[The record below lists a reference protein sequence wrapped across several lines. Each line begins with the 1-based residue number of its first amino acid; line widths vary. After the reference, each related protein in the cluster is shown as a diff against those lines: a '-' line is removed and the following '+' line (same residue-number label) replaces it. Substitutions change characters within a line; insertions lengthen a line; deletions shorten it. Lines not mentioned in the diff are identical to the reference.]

1 MITVKNKRKTTKSV
15 KIRSDNAVKKIS
27 ERYKRSIEAGKEKA
41 SKDLDKLLDE
51 LSKYYG
57 KKGNVLKHKVRSKK
71 ARSRY
76 NDLLKKISKYSSKA
90 KRAAKTKEQ
99 QTTETADKVANYFG
113 MTGEHAKEAADIFV
127 NYTMPIIPGF
137 STSEAVLALADAG
150 FDSSTI
156 NNILQY
162 LNNEV
167 NFRTPDEMKKF
178 QTEDDLNMF
187 ISHIS
192 NLYEL
197 DKDIPMEDLIKLSEQ
212 MVNYDLNDYEEVIEG
227 YYKDDSD
234 LWDDFEEDE
243 DEDDY

>member
-1 MITVKNKRKTTKSV
+1 MKNKRKTTKSV

-27 ERYKRSIEAGKEKA
+27 ERYRRSVEAGKEKA
-41 SKDLDKLLDE
+41 SKDLDKLLNE

-57 KKGNVLKHKVRSKK
+57 KRGNVLKHKVRSKK

-76 NDLLKKISKYSSKA
+76 NELLKEISKFSSKA

-99 QTTETADKVANYFG
+99 QTSETADKVANYFG

-212 MVNYDLNDYEEVIEG
+212 MVNYDLNDYEDVIEE
-227 YYKDDSD
+227 YYRDDSD
-234 LWDDFEEDE
+234 LWDEED

>member
-1 MITVKNKRKTTKSV
+1 MKNKRKTTKSV

-27 ERYKRSIEAGKEKA
+27 ERYRRSVEAGKEKA

-57 KKGNVLKHKVRSKK
+57 KRGNVLKHKVRSGK
-71 ARSRY
+71 ARSKY
-76 NDLLKKISKYSSKA
+76 NELLKEISKFSSKA

-99 QTTETADKVANYFG
+99 QTSETADKVANYFG

-212 MVNYDLNDYEEVIEG
+212 MVNYDLNDYEDVIEE
-227 YYKDDSD
+227 YYRDDSD
-234 LWDDFEEDE
+234 LWDEED

>member
-1 MITVKNKRKTTKSV
+1 MKNKRKTTKSV

-27 ERYKRSIEAGKEKA
+27 ERYKRSVESGKEKA

-76 NDLLKKISKYSSKA
+76 NELLKEISKFSSKA

-99 QTTETADKVANYFG
+99 QRAETADKVANYFG

-127 NYTMPIIPGF
+127 NYTMPVIPGF

-197 DKDIPMEDLIKLSEQ
+197 DKDVPMEDLIKLSEQ
-212 MVNYDLNDYEEVIEG
+212 MVNYDLNDYEEVLEE

-234 LWDDFEEDE
+234 LWDDFEED

>member
-1 MITVKNKRKTTKSV
+1 MKNKRKTTKSV
-15 KIRSDNAVKKIS
+15 KIRSDKTVKKIS
-27 ERYKRSIEAGKEKA
+27 ERYRRSVEAGKEKA

-57 KKGNVLKHKVRSKK
+57 KKGNVLKHKVRSRK

-76 NDLLKKISKYSSKA
+76 NELLKEISKFSSKA

-99 QTTETADKVANYFG
+99 QTSETADKVSSYFG

-127 NYTMPIIPGF
+127 NYTMPMIPGF

-150 FDSSTI
+150 FDSSSI

-197 DKDIPMEDLIKLSEQ
+197 DNDIPMEDLIKLSEQ
-212 MVNYDLNDYEEVIEG
+212 MVNYDLNDYEDVLHE
-227 YYKDDSD
+227 YYTEDNS
-234 LWDDFEEDE
+234 LWDNEED

>member
-1 MITVKNKRKTTKSV
+1 MKNKRKTTRSV
-15 KIRSDNAVKKIS
+15 KIRSDNTVKKIS
-27 ERYKRSIEAGKEKA
+27 ERYKRSVEAGKEKA

-57 KKGNVLKHKVRSKK
+57 KRGNVLKHKVRSKK

-76 NDLLKKISKYSSKA
+76 NDLLKEISKYSSKA
-90 KRAAKTKEQ
+90 KRAGKTKEQ
-99 QTTETADKVANYFG
+99 QTSETADKVANYFG

-127 NYTMPIIPGF
+127 NYTMPVIPGF

-234 LWDDFEEDE
+234 LWDDFEED

>member
-1 MITVKNKRKTTKSV
+1 MKNKRKTTKSV

-27 ERYKRSIEAGKEKA
+27 ERYKRSVEAGKEKA

-76 NDLLKKISKYSSKA
+76 NELLKEISKFSSKA

-167 NFRTPDEMKKF
+167 NFRTPDELKKI

-212 MVNYDLNDYEEVIEG
+212 MVNYDLNDYEEVIER

-234 LWDDFEEDE
+234 LWDDFEED

>member
-1 MITVKNKRKTTKSV
+1 MKNKRKTTKSV

-27 ERYKRSIEAGKEKA
+27 ERYRRSVEAGKEKA

-76 NDLLKKISKYSSKA
+76 NELLKEISKFSSKA

-137 STSEAVLALADAG
+137 SSSEAVLALADAG

-234 LWDDFEEDE
+234 LWDEFEEDE

>member
-1 MITVKNKRKTTKSV
+1 MKNKRKTTKSV

-27 ERYKRSIEAGKEKA
+27 ERYRRSVEAGKEKA

-76 NDLLKKISKYSSKA
+76 NELLKEISKFSSKA

>member
-1 MITVKNKRKTTKSV
+1 MKNKRKTTKSV

-27 ERYKRSIEAGKEKA
+27 ERYRRSVEAGKEKA

-76 NDLLKKISKYSSKA
+76 NELLKEISKFSSKA

-167 NFRTPDEMKKF
+167 NFRTPDEMKNF

>member
-1 MITVKNKRKTTKSV
+1 MKNKRKTTKSV

-90 KRAAKTKEQ
+90 KRSAKTKEQ

>member
-1 MITVKNKRKTTKSV
+1 MKNKRKTSGSV
-15 KIRSDNAVKKIS
+15 KIRSDNKTKVIA
-27 ERYKRSIEAGKEKA
+27 ERYRRSVEAGKEKA

-57 KKGNVLKHKVRSKK
+57 KRGNVLKHKVRSKK

-76 NDLLKKISKYSSKA
+76 NELLKEISKFSSKA

-99 QTTETADKVANYFG
+99 QTSETADKVANYFG

-127 NYTMPIIPGF
+127 NYTLPVIPGF

-234 LWDDFEEDE
+234 LWDDEED

>member
-1 MITVKNKRKTTKSV
+1 MKNKRKTIKSV

-27 ERYKRSIEAGKEKA
+27 ERYRRSVEAGKEKA

-51 LSKYYG
+51 LNKYYG
-57 KKGNVLKHKVRSKK
+57 KKGNVLKHKVRSGK
-71 ARSRY
+71 AKSRY
-76 NDLLKKISKYSSKA
+76 NELLKEISKFSSKA

-99 QTTETADKVANYFG
+99 QKAETADKVANYFG
-113 MTGEHAKEAADIFV
+113 MTGNHAKEAADIFV
-127 NYTMPIIPGF
+127 NYTLPVIPGF
-137 STSEAVLALADAG
+137 SSSEAVLALADAG

-212 MVNYDLNDYEEVIEG
+212 MVNYDLNDYEDVIEE
-227 YYKDDSD
+227 YYRDDSD
-234 LWDDFEEDE
+234 LWDDFEED

>member
-1 MITVKNKRKTTKSV
+1 MKNKRKTKSV

-27 ERYKRSIEAGKEKA
+27 ERYRRSVEAGKEKA
-41 SKDLDKLLDE
+41 SKDLDKLLSE
-51 LSKYYG
+51 LNKYYG
-57 KKGNVLKHKVRSKK
+57 KRGNVLKSKVRSGK

-76 NDLLKKISKYSSKA
+76 NELLKEISKYSSKA
-90 KRAAKTKEQ
+90 KRASKTKEQ
-99 QTTETADKVANYFG
+99 QKTETAEKVASYFG
-113 MTGEHAKEAADIFV
+113 MAGAHAKEAADIFV
-127 NYTMPIIPGF
+127 NYTLPVIPGF

-162 LNNEV
+162 INNEV

-197 DKDIPMEDLIKLSEQ
+197 DNDIPMEDLIKLSEQ
-212 MVNYDLNDYEEVIEG
+212 MVNYDLNDYEDVIDN
-227 YYKDDSD
+227 YYKEDS

-243 DEDDY
+243 DDY

>member
-1 MITVKNKRKTTKSV
+1 MKNKRKTTKSV

-27 ERYKRSIEAGKEKA
+27 ERYKRSVEAGKEKA

-76 NDLLKKISKYSSKA
+76 NELLKEISKFSSKA

-234 LWDDFEEDE
+234 LWDEFEEDE

>member
-1 MITVKNKRKTTKSV
+1 MKNKRKTTKLV

-27 ERYKRSIEAGKEKA
+27 ERYKKSVEAGKEKA

-57 KKGNVLKHKVRSKK
+57 KRGNVLKHNVRSKK

-76 NDLLKKISKYSSKA
+76 NDLLKEISKYSSKA

-156 NNILQY
+156 NSILQY

-197 DKDIPMEDLIKLSEQ
+197 DKDVPMEDLIKLSEQ
-212 MVNYDLNDYEEVIEG
+212 MVNYDLNDYEEVLEE

-234 LWDDFEEDE
+234 LWDDFED

>member
-1 MITVKNKRKTTKSV
+1 MKNKRKTTKSV

-27 ERYKRSIEAGKEKA
+27 ERYKRSVEAGKEKA

-76 NDLLKKISKYSSKA
+76 NELLKEISKFSSKA

-99 QTTETADKVANYFG
+99 QQAETADKVANYFG

-127 NYTMPIIPGF
+127 NYTMPVIPGF

-197 DKDIPMEDLIKLSEQ
+197 DKDVPMEDLIKLSEQ
-212 MVNYDLNDYEEVIEG
+212 MVNYDLNDYEEVLEE
-227 YYKDDSD
+227 YYRDDSD
-234 LWDDFEEDE
+234 LWEDFED

>member
-27 ERYKRSIEAGKEKA
+27 ERYRRSVEAGKEKA

-57 KKGNVLKHKVRSKK
+57 KRGNVLKHNVRSKK

-76 NDLLKKISKYSSKA
+76 NDLLKEISKYSSKA

-99 QTTETADKVANYFG
+99 QTSETADKVANYFG

>member
-1 MITVKNKRKTTKSV
+1 MKNKRKTTKSV
-15 KIRSDNAVKKIS
+15 KIRSDKNVKKIS
-27 ERYKRSIEAGKEKA
+27 ERYRRSVEAGKEKA

-57 KKGNVLKHKVRSKK
+57 KRGNVLKHKVRSGK

-76 NDLLKKISKYSSKA
+76 NELLKEINKYSSKP
-90 KRAAKTKEQ
+90 KRAAKTKQQ

-197 DKDIPMEDLIKLSEQ
+197 DKDIPMEDLIKLAEQ

-227 YYKDDSD
+227 YYKDNSD
-234 LWDDFEEDE
+234 LWDDFE

>member
-1 MITVKNKRKTTKSV
+1 MKNKRKTTKSV

-27 ERYKRSIEAGKEKA
+27 ERYRRSVEAGKEKA

-76 NDLLKKISKYSSKA
+76 NELLKEISKFSSKA

-227 YYKDDSD
+227 YYKDNSD

>member
-1 MITVKNKRKTTKSV
+1 MTVKNKRKKTKSV
-15 KIRSDNAVKKIS
+15 KIRSDNAVKKII
-27 ERYKRSIEAGKEKA
+27 ERYKRSVEAGKEKA

-76 NDLLKKISKYSSKA
+76 NELLKEISKFSSKA

-127 NYTMPIIPGF
+127 NYTMPVIPGF

-187 ISHIS
+187 IPHIS

-197 DKDIPMEDLIKLSEQ
+197 DKDVPMEDMIQLSEQ
-212 MVNYDLNDYEEVIEG
+212 MVNYDLNDYEEVLEE
-227 YYKDDSD
+227 YYRDDSD
-234 LWDDFEEDE
+234 LWDDFEED

>member
-15 KIRSDNAVKKIS
+15 KIRSDNAVKKIT
-27 ERYKRSIEAGKEKA
+27 ERYRRSVEAGKEKA

-76 NDLLKKISKYSSKA
+76 NELLKEISKYSSKA

-99 QTTETADKVANYFG
+99 QTSETADKVANYFG

-127 NYTMPIIPGF
+127 NYTMPVIPGF

-187 ISHIS
+187 ISHLS

-212 MVNYDLNDYEEVIEG
+212 MVNYDLNDYEDVIEE
-227 YYKDDSD
+227 YYRDDSD
-234 LWDDFEEDE
+234 LWDEED

>member
-1 MITVKNKRKTTKSV
+1 MKNKRKTTKSV
-15 KIRSDNAVKKIS
+15 KIRSDNTVKKIS
-27 ERYKRSIEAGKEKA
+27 ERYKRSVESGKEKA

-76 NDLLKKISKYSSKA
+76 NELLKEISKFSSKA

-127 NYTMPIIPGF
+127 NYTLPVIPGF

-197 DKDIPMEDLIKLSEQ
+197 DKDVPMEDLIKLSEQ
-212 MVNYDLNDYEEVIEG
+212 MVNYDLNDYEEVLEE
-227 YYKDDSD
+227 YYRDDSD
-234 LWDDFEEDE
+234 LWDDFEED

>member
-1 MITVKNKRKTTKSV
+1 MEVITVKNKRKTTKSV

-27 ERYKRSIEAGKEKA
+27 ERYRRSVEAGKEKA

-57 KKGNVLKHKVRSKK
+57 KRGNVLKHKVRSGK

-76 NDLLKKISKYSSKA
+76 NELLKEISKFSSKA

-99 QTTETADKVANYFG
+99 QTSETADKVANYFG

-127 NYTMPIIPGF
+127 NYTMPVIPGF

-212 MVNYDLNDYEEVIEG
+212 MVNYDLNDYDDVIEE
-227 YYKDDSD
+227 YYRDDSD
-234 LWDDFEEDE
+234 LWDEED

>member
-1 MITVKNKRKTTKSV
+1 MKNKRKTTKSV

-27 ERYKRSIEAGKEKA
+27 ERYRRSVEAGKEKA

-57 KKGNVLKHKVRSKK
+57 KKGNVLKHKVRSGK

-76 NDLLKKISKYSSKA
+76 NELLKEISKYSSKA
-90 KRAAKTKEQ
+90 KRAAKTKEV
-99 QTTETADKVANYFG
+99 QTSETADKVANYFG
-113 MTGEHAKEAADIFV
+113 MTGKHAKEAADIFV

>member
-1 MITVKNKRKTTKSV
+1 MKNKRKTTKSV

-27 ERYKRSIEAGKEKA
+27 ERYRRSVEAGKEKA

-57 KKGNVLKHKVRSKK
+57 KRGNVLKHKVRSKK

-76 NDLLKKISKYSSKA
+76 NELLKEISKFSSKA

-99 QTTETADKVANYFG
+99 QTSETADKVANYFG

-127 NYTMPIIPGF
+127 NFTMPVIPGF

-212 MVNYDLNDYEEVIEG
+212 MVNYDLNDYEDVIEE
-227 YYKDDSD
+227 YYRDDSD
-234 LWDDFEEDE
+234 LWDEED

>member
-1 MITVKNKRKTTKSV
+1 MKNKRKTTKSV

-27 ERYKRSIEAGKEKA
+27 KRYRRSVEAGKEKA

-57 KKGNVLKHKVRSKK
+57 KRGNVLKHKVRSKK

-76 NDLLKKISKYSSKA
+76 NELLKEISKFSSKA

>member
-1 MITVKNKRKTTKSV
+1 MKNKRKTTKSV
-15 KIRSDNAVKKIS
+15 KIRSDKNVKKIS
-27 ERYKRSIEAGKEKA
+27 ERYKRSVEAGKEKT

-51 LSKYYG
+51 LGKYYG

-71 ARSRY
+71 AKSRY
-76 NDLLKKISKYSSKA
+76 NELLKEISKFSSKA
-90 KRAAKTKEQ
+90 KRAAKTKEV
-99 QTTETADKVANYFG
+99 QTSETASKLASYFG
-113 MTGEHAKEAADIFV
+113 MTGKHAEAAADIFV
-127 NYTMPIIPGF
+127 NYTMPMIPGF

-150 FDSSTI
+150 FDSASI

-187 ISHIS
+187 ISHLS

-197 DKDIPMEDLIKLSEQ
+197 DKDVPMEDLIKLSEQ
-212 MVNYDLNDYEEVIEG
+212 MVNYDLDDYEEVLND
-227 YYKDDSD
+227 YHSD
-234 LWDDFEEDE
+234 EFDPWYDEED

>member
-1 MITVKNKRKTTKSV
+1 MKNKRKTTKSV
-15 KIRSDNAVKKIS
+15 KIRSDNTVKKIS
-27 ERYKRSIEAGKEKA
+27 ERYKRSVEAGKEKA

-57 KKGNVLKHKVRSKK
+57 KRGNVLKHKVRSKK

-76 NDLLKKISKYSSKA
+76 NELLKEISKFSSKA

-127 NYTMPIIPGF
+127 NYTMPVIPGF

-234 LWDDFEEDE
+234 LWDDFEED

>member
-1 MITVKNKRKTTKSV
+1 MKNKRKTIKSV

-27 ERYKRSIEAGKEKA
+27 EHYRRSVEAGKEKA

-57 KKGNVLKHKVRSKK
+57 KRGNVLKHKVRSKK

-76 NDLLKKISKYSSKA
+76 NELLKEISKFSSKA

-99 QTTETADKVANYFG
+99 QTSETADKVANYFG

-127 NYTMPIIPGF
+127 NYTLPVIPGF

-162 LNNEV
+162 LHNEV
-167 NFRTPDEMKKF
+167 NFRTPDEMNKF

-234 LWDDFEEDE
+234 LWDDFEED

>member
-1 MITVKNKRKTTKSV
+1 MKNKRKATKPV
-15 KIRSDNAVKKIS
+15 KIRSDKTVKKIT
-27 ERYKRSIEAGKEKA
+27 ERYKRSVESGKEKA

-51 LSKYYG
+51 LSRYYG

-76 NDLLKKISKYSSKA
+76 NELLKEISKYSSKA
-90 KRAAKTKEQ
+90 KRSAKTKEQ
-99 QTTETADKVANYFG
+99 QTSETADKVSNYFG

-127 NYTMPIIPGF
+127 NYTMPMIPGF

-150 FDSSTI
+150 FDSSSI

-212 MVNYDLNDYEEVIEG
+212 MVNYDLNDYEDVLQE
-227 YYKDDSD
+227 YYTEDNS
-234 LWDDFEEDE
+234 LWDDEED

>member
-1 MITVKNKRKTTKSV
+1 MKNKRKATKPV
-15 KIRSDNAVKKIS
+15 KIRSDKTVKKIT
-27 ERYKRSIEAGKEKA
+27 ERYKRSVESGKEKA

-51 LSKYYG
+51 LSRYYG

-76 NDLLKKISKYSSKA
+76 NELLKEISKYSSKA
-90 KRAAKTKEQ
+90 KRSAKTKEQ
-99 QTTETADKVANYFG
+99 QTSETADKVSNYFG

-127 NYTMPIIPGF
+127 NYTMPMIPGF

-150 FDSSTI
+150 FDSSSI

-212 MVNYDLNDYEEVIEG
+212 MVNYDLNDYEDVLNE
-227 YYKDDSD
+227 YYTEDNS
-234 LWDDFEEDE
+234 LWDDEED

>member
-1 MITVKNKRKTTKSV
+1 MKNKRKTTKSV

-27 ERYKRSIEAGKEKA
+27 ERYRRSVEAGKEKA

-51 LSKYYG
+51 LSNYYG
-57 KKGNVLKHKVRSKK
+57 KRGNVLKHKVRSKK

-76 NDLLKKISKYSSKA
+76 NDLLKEISKYSSKA

-99 QTTETADKVANYFG
+99 QTSETADKVANYFG

-197 DKDIPMEDLIKLSEQ
+197 DKDVPMEDLIKLSEQ
-212 MVNYDLNDYEEVIEG
+212 MVNYDLNDYEEVLHD
-227 YYKDDSD
+227 YYADDNS
-234 LWDDFEEDE
+234 LWDDFEED